1 MTDAAVSWLRKNAA
15 ILGIAG
21 ALLLQG
27 GATIWWTAVLSQRVQ
42 VIEGKVSQ
50 SEPIISQI
58 PVMQNQ
64 EAQIMAMLEKIS
76 CDLNKLNDR
85 LWTQFTQPKNGERP
99 R

>member
-1 MTDAAVSWLRKNAA
+1 MTDHAVSWLRKNTA
-15 ILGIAG
+15 IIGIAG

-27 GATIWWTAVLSQRVQ
+27 GATIWWTAILSQRVNA
-42 VIEGKVSQ
+42 IESKVSQ
-50 SEPIISQI
+50 AEPVISQI

-85 LWTQFTQPKNGERP
+85 LWTQFTQPKNGKN
-99 R
+99 

>member
-1 MTDAAVSWLRKNAA
+1 MTDHAVSWLRKNTA
-15 ILGIAG
+15 IIGIAG

-27 GATIWWTAVLSQRVQ
+27 GATIWWTAVLSQRVNA
-42 VIEGKVSQ
+42 IEIKVSQ
-50 SEPIISQI
+50 SEPVISQI

-85 LWTQFTQPKNGERP
+85 LWTQFTQPKNGKN
-99 R
+99 

>member
-1 MTDAAVSWLRKNAA
+1 MTDNVVSWLRKNTA
-15 ILGIAG
+15 IIGIAG

-27 GATIWWTAVLSQRVQ
+27 GATIWWTAILSQRVNA
-42 VIEGKVSQ
+42 IESKVSQ
-50 SEPIISQI
+50 SEPIINQI

-85 LWTQFTQPKNGERP
+85 LWTQFTQPKNGKN
-99 R
+99 

>member
-1 MTDAAVSWLRKNAA
+1 MTDHAVSWLRKNTA
-15 ILGIAG
+15 IIGIAG

-27 GATIWWTAVLSQRVQ
+27 GATIWWTAVLSQRVNA
-42 VIEGKVSQ
+42 IEIKVSQ
-50 SEPIISQI
+50 SGPIISQI

-85 LWTQFTQPKNGERP
+85 LWTQFTQPKNGKN
-99 R
+99 